1 MKKCINMLQLK
12 TVAFGLMILLNLA
25 WCGLIKNSLLQ
36 FVLGFLGSISIPLFL
51 FIMNESLEHT
61 GNITRYMLRVLV
73 LALVSALPYYIVYTD
88 FGSDRIQLG
97 AFLSSPFTIFYCIGA
112 INLYKKISQPNIKLI
127 ALVFFVLTSWFIGV
141 EWAPYAII
149 LAFIIHSCNERP
161 NYRDYNIIMFFVVIA
176 LVSAVFC
183 FAGSGPSDEL
193 IKNISLSGV
202 IAGIPLI
209 RMYNGEQGVND
220 KNRKLMK
227 WSFYVAYPA
236 FLVCIML
243 IKMILAKG

>member
-1 MKKCINMLQLK
+1 MLQLK

-61 GNITRYMLRVLV
+61 GNITRYMIRVLV

-220 KNRKLMK
+220 KNKKLMK